1 MKHISKVKRK
11 MFPKT
16 PKQPIPSESPAEASA
31 GPSSFQPE
39 QNSGPKGRSNL
50 SRQDLDSDLSM
61 LLDEEAGMDSKIAL
75 QSRAEEDQELPVSE
89 AGTPGIVLDAPE
101 DGKDPIGELFRS
113 MRLESFL
120 ITLRI
125 FPLAKNPGD
134 TKGGEIGPAESSRG
148 TCRWPRGVRC
158 VLTNSS
164 CQDCARGDII

>member
-16 PKQPIPSESPAEASA
+16 PKQPIPSESPAGASA
-31 GPSSFQPE
+31 GPSSLQPG
-39 QNSGPKGRSNL
+39 QNSGPEGRSNL
-50 SRQDLDSDLSM
+50 SRQDLDSDLSV
-61 LLDEEAGMDSKIAL
+61 LLDKGAGKESQNAL

-101 DGKDPIGELFRS
+101 DGKDPMGELFRS

-120 ITLRI
+120 ITITI
-125 FPLAKNPGD
+125 FSLAKNPGD

-148 TCRWPRGVRC
+148 TCRWPCGVRC
-158 VLTNSS
+158 VLTNPS
-164 CQDCARGDII
+164 CQDCA